1 MVYSFANL
9 FTKWI
14 MFGPY
19 TQMVNELHSIRYDQ
33 TQLAYYDAVAEA
45 PNGFLKEALHYI
57 PPPTFASFI
66 SPGAFGSIH
75 LMEVLMKVI
84 FSSFMHITEP
94 YMQASFQRGIDEG
107 IAMDH
112 TFKFSNLIYISN
124 CPGRVFTASI
134 TGTGLGSKINW
145 S

>member
-1 MVYSFANL
+1 
-9 FTKWI
+9 
-14 MFGPY
+14 
-19 TQMVNELHSIRYDQ
+19 
-33 TQLAYYDAVAEA
+33 
-45 PNGFLKEALHYI
+45 
-57 PPPTFASFI
+57 
-66 SPGAFGSIH
+66 
-75 LMEVLMKVI
+75 MKVI
-84 FSSFMHITEP
+84 FASFMHITEP